1 MAETAPD
8 TRAVRLTS
16 AISASFE
23 LFCSVA
29 DGASFEE
36 RAGHS
41 RMTFPA
47 VPLPLFNS
55 VIVRSFPCAGL
66 ADSIHETEAA
76 GLPCGV
82 QLQPGADSTVDAE
95 VAALGFTTQEPMP
108 GMTVTPAELQE
119 DRRDR
124 QDRQDNLEIVRAA
137 TAADLDDAVLTCERG
152 FGAPPGSMRPLYPE
166 RVLEGDDVLVYLGRV
181 GGVTVTTAISC
192 RTGREVAVFS
202 VATPAEHRRRGYGGA
217 VTGQAMREGFQHGAD
232 LGWLQTTELGEPVYR
247 RLGFRHTTSHVL
259 LSRTE

>member
-1 MAETAPD
+1 MDETAPD

-29 DGASFEE
+29 DGASLEE

-41 RMTFPA
+41 RMTFSA
-47 VPLPLFNS
+47 VPLPVFNS
-55 VIVRSFPCAGL
+55 VIVTSSPSAGL
-66 ADSIHETEAA
+66 ADSIQETEAG

-82 QLQPGADSTVDAE
+82 QLQPGADPTVDAE
-95 VAALGFTTQEPMP
+95 VAALGFTTQEAMP

-119 DRRDR
+119 DSP
-124 QDRQDNLEIVRAA
+124 DNLEIVVAA
-137 TAADLDDAVLTCERG
+137 TTADLNDAALTAERG

-166 RVLEGDDVLVYLGRV
+166 GALERDDFLVYLGRV
-181 GGVTVTTAISC
+181 DGVTVTTAIGC
-192 RTGREVAVFS
+192 RTGSEVAVFA

-217 VTGQAMREGFQHGAD
+217 VTAQAMRDGFQQGAD
-232 LGWLQTTELGEPVYR
+232 LGWLQTSELGEPVYR

-259 LSRTE
+259 LSRTD

>member
-1 MAETAPD
+1 MAQTAPD
-8 TRAVRLTS
+8 TRAVRLTRG
-16 AISASFE
+16 ISASFE
-23 LFCSVA
+23 LLCSVA
-29 DGASFEE
+29 DGASFEH
-36 RAGHS
+36 RAGHV

-55 VIVRSFPCAGL
+55 VIVGSLPCVGL
-66 ADSIHETEAA
+66 TDSIRETEAA

-82 QLQPGADSTVDAE
+82 QLQPGADPAVDAE
-95 VAALGFTTQEPMP
+95 VAALGFTTQESMP
-108 GMTVTPAELQE
+108 GMTVTPTELQQYTH
-119 DRRDR
+119 DS
-124 QDRQDNLEIVRAA
+124 LEIVRAT

-192 RTGREVAVFS
+192 RTSREVAVFA
-202 VATPAEHRRRGYGGA
+202 VATPAEHRRRGFGGV
-217 VTGQAMREGFQHGAD
+217 VTGHAMREAFRRGAD
-232 LGWLQTTELGEPVYR
+232 LGWLQTSELGEPVYR

-259 LSRTE
+259 LSRTD

>member
-1 MAETAPD
+1 MDETAPD

-29 DGASFEE
+29 DGASFER

-66 ADSIHETEAA
+66 ADSIRETEAA
-76 GLPCGV
+76 GLSCGV
-82 QLQPGADSTVDAE
+82 QLQPGADPAVDKE
-95 VAALGFTTQEPMP
+95 VAELGFTTQEPMP

-119 DRRDR
+119 DR
-124 QDRQDNLEIVRAA
+124 QDRQDSLEIVRAV

-181 GGVTVTTAISC
+181 DGVTVTTAISC
-192 RTGREVAVFS
+192 RTDREVAVFS
-202 VATPAEHRRRGYGGA
+202 VATPSEHRRRGYGGA
-217 VTGQAMREGFQHGAD
+217 VTGHAMREGFRRGAN
-232 LGWLQTTELGEPVYR
+232 LGWLQTSELGEPVYR

-259 LSRTE
+259 LSRTD

>member
-1 MAETAPD
+1 MEETAPD
-8 TRAVRLTS
+8 TRAARLTS

-29 DGASFEE
+29 DGASFER

-55 VIVRSFPCAGL
+55 VIVRSSPCAGL
-66 ADSIHETEAA
+66 ADSIRETEAA

-82 QLQPGADSTVDAE
+82 QLQPGTDPGVEKE
-95 VAALGFTTQEPMP
+95 VAELGFTTQEPMP

-119 DRRDR
+119 DRPDS
-124 QDRQDNLEIVRAA
+124 LEVVRAV

-181 GGVTVTTAISC
+181 DGVTVTTAISC
-192 RTGREVAVFS
+192 RTDREVAVFS

-217 VTGQAMREGFQHGAD
+217 VTGHAMREGFRRGAN
-232 LGWLQTTELGEPVYR
+232 LGWLQTSELGEPVYR

-259 LSRTE
+259 LSRED